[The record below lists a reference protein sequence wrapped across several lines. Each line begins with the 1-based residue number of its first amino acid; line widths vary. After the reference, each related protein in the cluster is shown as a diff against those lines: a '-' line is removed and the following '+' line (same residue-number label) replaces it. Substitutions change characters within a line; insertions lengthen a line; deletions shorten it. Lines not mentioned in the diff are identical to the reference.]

1 MFGRNIWQRNIL
13 MKRILPSVP
22 YSTPDEA
29 IVGMKNGDIDAVWS
43 SGALKDKFKNIKGV
57 TKLGDLESAGVTIDS
72 YLLAKK
78 DSFVE
83 KNPKAVENT
92 IKALSEG
99 IKYVENNK
107 KKQQNLL
114 LNN

>member
-1 MFGRNIWQRNIL
+1 MAAKHINEKDITF
-13 MKRILPSVP
+13 VP

-72 YLLAKK
+72 YLLAKDHSSRRIQK
-78 DSFVE
+78 PLKIQLRLFLKV
-83 KNPKAVENT
+83 
-92 IKALSEG
+92 
-99 IKYVENNK
+99 
-107 KKQQNLL
+107 
-114 LNN
+114 

>member
-1 MFGRNIWQRNIL
+1 MAAKHINEKDISF
-13 MKRILPSVP
+13 VP

-72 YLLAKK
+72 YLLAKDHSSRRIQK
-78 DSFVE
+78 
-83 KNPKAVENT
+83 
-92 IKALSEG
+92 
-99 IKYVENNK
+99 
-107 KKQQNLL
+107 LL
-114 LNN
+114 KTHLRLYLKVLNM